1 MTPRPPG
8 IDDVVAAAARI
19 APHVRRTPIRRS
31 AWLSDLT
38 GAEVWL
44 KLEVEQ
50 PGGSFKIRGAM
61 NAIARLREARPD
73 VTSVTTASAGNHG
86 IALAMAGAAF
96 GVAVRVHLPATA
108 PAVKKAALAKFG
120 AVVLE
125 APTYDEAELRAHA
138 EAAGPGVTFI
148 SAYSH
153 PDVIAGAGTAALE
166 MIADDPALDA
176 FVVPLGGGGLLSGAA
191 IVARA
196 RTRSALVL
204 GAEAAAS
211 PVFTAALAAGRPVT
225 VDVRPT
231 LADGLAGNMEP
242 DSQTF
247 GIVRDLVDR
256 VLQVQEPTIARAMQ
270 DLESREHLIAEG
282 AAATAVGAA
291 LDAGLGLRGRHVG
304 IILSGRNR

>member
-1 MTPRPPG
+1 VNRTAPG

-19 APHVRRTPIRRS
+19 APHVSRTALRRS

-38 GAEVWL
+38 GGEVWL
-44 KLEVEQ
+44 KLEIDQ
-50 PGGSFKIRGAM
+50 PTGSFKIRGAM
-61 NAIARLREARPD
+61 NAIARLRETQPG

-86 IALAMAGAAF
+86 IALARAGAAF
-96 GVAVRVHLPATA
+96 GITVRVHLPATA
-108 PAVKKAALAKFG
+108 PTVKKAALRQYG

-125 APTYDEAELRAHA
+125 APTYDEAEHRAHA
-138 EAAGPGVTFI
+138 EAGGQGVTFI

-153 PDVIAGAGTAALE
+153 TDVIAGAGTASLE
-166 MIADDPALDA
+166 MIADEPALDT
-176 FVVPLGGGGLLSGAA
+176 FVVPLGGGGLLSGTSV
-191 IVARA
+191 VARA
-196 RTRSALVL
+196 RLQRALII

-256 VLQVQEPTIARAMQ
+256 VVTVDEPAIAQAMR
-270 DLESREHLIAEG
+270 DVEVREGLIAEG
-282 AAATAVGAA
+282 AAATAIGAVV
-291 LDAGLGLRGRHVG
+291 DAGPQLRGRRVG
-304 IILSGRNR
+304 VILSGRNR